1 MTNAAQA
8 NQPDNDTLDMHS
20 PNLVDDNV
28 QKIMALFPNC
38 ITESEDEHGKLKKV
52 VDFDLLR
59 QELSQSLV
67 EGGQERYRLDWPGK
81 RQAILEA
88 NSPIAKTLRPA
99 RDESVN
105 FDTTENLFIEGD
117 NLDALKLLQES
128 YLGQVKMIYID
139 PPYNTGSDFI
149 YKDNFTEDT
158 QVFLERSE
166 QIDEEGNRLVA
177 NTESNGRFHSDWLT
191 MMYSRLKLAKNL
203 LHDDGVIFISIDDNE
218 VVNLRK
224 ICVEI
229 FGEENQINPIV
240 HNKQNAK
247 NDTVNVQ
254 RNHEYLICFKKST
267 QFISS
272 TKIKPSLIRKSI
284 TTREVFKD
292 ENSEKYYILKDPI
305 TTRGAGGVLNKR
317 ENLGYTVYYNE
328 LSGDFEAL
336 IDYDKD
342 LAKTSNDE
350 REVYLNNEEM
360 IAKGYVPIRPPK
372 VRGKL
377 GAWTWDINKF
387 NLDKD
392 FLLIKKTKSGFNV
405 IKREFVEG
413 VSVYECNG
421 KYLIDYISDEN
432 SRSIVDYSTNE
443 GSTQLTEAI
452 GKEGIFDNPKNINL
466 LKYAISLVPFDDF
479 LILDLFS
486 GSGST
491 AHAVTQINSE
501 DAGNRRFIMMQLPEG
516 CNKKSEAYNAGYKTI
531 AEISKDRIRRA
542 GQKILEDN
550 KDKEGIENL
559 DIGFRVLKI
568 DSTNMKDVY
577 YTPDEYSQAELDN
590 LESHIKEDR
599 TGEDLLFQVMLDW
612 GVPLSLPIEV
622 KEIQGSSVYY
632 VGIDSLVACFD
643 TLTTDLIDEIS
654 KNKPLKFVSSE
665 LAIAH
670 DQDKTNIKARF
681 AQLSPDTQVKFI

>member
-1 MTNAAQA
+1 MTSSAQA
-8 NQPDNDTLDMHS
+8 NCTNSDTLKMHS

-38 ITESEDEHGKLKKV
+38 ITESEDENGKLKKA

-88 NSPIAKTLRPA
+88 NSPIAKTLRPV
-99 RDESVN
+99 REESVN

-117 NLDALKLLQES
+117 NLEALKLLQES

-139 PPYNTGSDFI
+139 PPYNTGKDFI
-149 YKDNFTEDT
+149 YEDNFSEDA
-158 QVFLERSE
+158 QDFLKRSE
-166 QIDEEGNRLVA
+166 QLDEEGNRLVT

-191 MMYSRLKLAKNL
+191 MIYSRLKLARNML
-203 LHDDGVIFISIDDNE
+203 RDDGVIFISIDDNE
-218 VVNLRK
+218 VFNLIK
-224 ICVEI
+224 ICDEV
-229 FGEENQINPIV
+229 FGSDNRLENFHIQV
-240 HNKQNAK
+240 RYANKSLNEDSDFQQVMEYVLVYAK
-247 NDTVNVQ
+247 DNNV
-254 RNHEYLICFKKST
+254 
-267 QFISS
+267 FIP
-272 TKIKPSLIRKSI
+272 KKPSEPYSLSKFIYSI
-284 TTREVFKD
+284 D
-292 ENSEKYYILKDPI
+292 
-305 TTRGAGGVLNKR
+305 
-317 ENLGYTVYYNE
+317 E
-328 LSGDFEAL
+328 LSEGEDIYIGKKKVTIFKQGEWEISKSNEGSVELLKETWASGSL
-336 IDYDKD
+336 VNQGGSASEF
-342 LAKTSNDE
+342 LA
-350 REVYLNNEEM
+350 
-360 IAKGYVPIRPPK
+360 
-372 VRGKL
+372 
-377 GAWTWDINKF
+377 
-387 NLDKD
+387 
-392 FLLIKKTKSGFNV
+392 
-405 IKREFVEG
+405 
-413 VSVYECNG
+413 
-421 KYLIDYISDEN
+421 KYLIDRKDKDGLSVLYKIDNMGEDGLGYRYVAGPRKEDAIRGKFYSGVPISRLEELK
-432 SRSIVDYSTNE
+432 E
-443 GSTQLTEAI
+443 GSSKKFKPIVNYYDFSADFGNIRHEGGVTFNS
-452 GKEGIFDNPKNINL
+452 GKKPIKLIKLLINIANTDPED
-466 LKYAISLVPFDDF
+466 IIMDF
-479 LILDLFS
+479 FA

-491 AHAVTQINSE
+491 AHAVMQYNLESSE
-501 DAGNRRFIMMQLPEG
+501 RL
-516 CNKKSEAYNAGYKTI
+516 KTI
-531 AEISKDRIRRA
+531 SVQLDEQLSFADPKQKSSHKFCIENGLKPNVSELSQERIRRA

-550 KDKEGIENL
+550 QDKKGIDNL

-622 KEIQGSSVYY
+622 KKIQGSSVYY

-643 TLTTDLIDEIS
+643 TLSTELIDEIS
-654 KNKPLKFVSSE
+654 KDEPLKFVSSE

>member
-38 ITESEDEHGKLKKV
+38 ITESEDEHGKLKKA

-139 PPYNTGSDFI
+139 PPYNTGNDFI
-149 YKDNFTEDT
+149 YKDDFSEDT
-158 QVFLERSE
+158 AGFLERSE
-166 QIDEEGNRLVA
+166 QLDEEGNRLVT
-177 NTESNGRFHSDWLT
+177 NFETNGRFHSDWLT
-191 MMYSRLKLAKNL
+191 MMYSRLKLARTL
-203 LHDDGVIFISIDDNE
+203 LKDDGVIFISIDDNE
-218 VVNLRK
+218 QANLK
-224 ICVEI
+224 KLCDDI
-229 FGEENQINPIV
+229 FGPNNFIADAIWRSKDNSNNDAKRFSTDHNHILVYSKQISWQPQKLQDPSKRTHFKNPD
-240 HNKQNAK
+240 HDPKGPYFDGNP
-247 NDTVNVQ
+247 
-254 RNHEYLICFKKST
+254 L
-267 QFISS
+267 
-272 TKIKPSLIRKSI
+272 
-284 TTREVFKD
+284 
-292 ENSEKYYILKDPI
+292 NSPNY
-305 TTRGAGGVLNKR
+305 R
-317 ENLGYTVYYNE
+317 ENLIYDLIAPNGNTITPPKNGWRWSESLMKQKIASGEISFNE
-328 LSGDFEAL
+328 NQTNIRRRTYLSEMDGLPPSTLFIDLEQTGHNRQAKYEL
-336 IDYDKD
+336 IKLFPEDVFQTPKPTK
-342 LAKTSNDE
+342 LIKHILRLGNVTSNDIFLDFFAGTSTSADALIQ
-350 REVYLNNEEM
+350 LNAEDGLDRKFIMVQLDEES
-360 IAKGYVPIRPPK
+360 
-372 VRGKL
+372 
-377 GAWTWDINKF
+377 DQ
-387 NLDKD
+387 
-392 FLLIKKTKSGFNV
+392 KSDAYKAGFN
-405 IKREFVEG
+405 
-413 VSVYECNG
+413 N
-421 KYLIDYISDEN
+421 
-432 SRSIVDYSTNE
+432 
-443 GSTQLTEAI
+443 
-452 GKEGIFDNPKNINL
+452 
-466 LKYAISLVPFDDF
+466 
-479 LILDLFS
+479 
-486 GSGST
+486 
-491 AHAVTQINSE
+491 
-501 DAGNRRFIMMQLPEG
+501 
-516 CNKKSEAYNAGYKTI
+516 I
-531 AEISKDRIRRA
+531 AEISKERIRRA
-542 GQKILEDN
+542 GKKIVEDN
-550 KDKEGIENL
+550 QDKEGIEDL

-577 YTPDEYSQAELDN
+577 YTPDNYEQAALDN

-622 KEIQGSSVYY
+622 KQIQGSSVYY